1 MVDGTSVVC
10 VFSGV
15 VVIGDF
21 VVVVIVVFRVVMY
34 DAVVAVDV
42 EEILMVCLTV

>member
-10 VFSGV
+10 VFSC
-15 VVIGDF
+15 
-21 VVVVIVVFRVVMY
+21 VVVIVVFWVVVC

-42 EEILMVCLTV
+42 CVE